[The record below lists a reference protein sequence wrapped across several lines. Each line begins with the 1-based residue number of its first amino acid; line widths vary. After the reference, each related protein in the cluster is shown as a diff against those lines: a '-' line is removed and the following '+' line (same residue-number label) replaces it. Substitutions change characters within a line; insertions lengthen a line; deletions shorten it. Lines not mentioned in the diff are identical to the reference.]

1 MADNGSAK
9 GLTLVVQQSN
19 GTPTV
24 RCSGRLVAGVTDRLY
39 REVSALIPGSKRV
52 VLDFTDLTHMD
63 SMGIG
68 TLVRL
73 YVSGKSAGCSVELLN
88 PGKSI
93 RQLLGVTHLL
103 NVLAIVGENN
113 IRMG

>member
-1 MADNGSAK
+1 M
-9 GLTLVVQQSN
+9 
-19 GTPTV
+19 
-24 RCSGRLVAGVTDRLY
+24 
-39 REVSALIPGSKRV
+39 
-52 VLDFTDLTHMD
+52 
-63 SMGIG
+63 
-68 TLVRL
+68 
-73 YVSGKSAGCSVELLN
+73 N